1 MIRLPAVAGTFY
13 PDNEMETRKLIAGF
27 LEAADSMEIKGKLRG
42 LIVPHAGYVYSGPV
56 AAYAYK
62 LLAGK
67 DIKKI
72 ILIGPSHYG
81 IFPGLAESG
90 YARWETPLGEIETF
104 SIGLNKLQKAHDP
117 EHSLEVQ
124 LPFLQSVLKNFRI
137 NPILTG
143 DLSPKE
149 GAKMIDLDT
158 FFIVSSDLSHYY
170 PYAQALELDKRTISL
185 IESLDTENFVVSG
198 DACGRMGIAIMMEL
212 ARKKGWKIKLLK
224 YANSGDTAGPKTE
237 VVGYAAFAVIE

>member
-1 MIRLPAVAGTFY
+1 MMRLPSVAGTFY
-13 PDNEMETRKLIAGF
+13 PDNEIELRKMIADF
-27 LEAADSMEIKGKLRG
+27 LEAADAKKIGGKLRG

-62 LLAGK
+62 LLEGKNAG
-67 DIKKI
+67 KI

-81 IFPGLAESG
+81 IFNGLAESG
-90 YARWETPLGEIETF
+90 YQKWQTPIGELETF
-104 SIGLNKLQKAHDP
+104 SIGLNRLPKAHDP

-124 LPFLQSVLKNFRI
+124 LPFLQIVLKNFKI
-137 NPILTG
+137 DPILTG

-149 GAKMIDLDT
+149 GAKTIDINA

-170 PYAQALELDKRTISL
+170 PYEQAMERDKKTISL
-185 IESLDTENFVVSG
+185 IESLDAENFLTGG
-198 DACGRMGIAIMMEL
+198 DACGRMGIAMIMEL
-212 ARKKGWKIKLLK
+212 ARQKGWKIKLLK